1 MRCEHDESM
10 VDVLG
15 PAGVMV
21 TDRGEDDACVVDLQR
36 REHPTGTPA
45 EARSADAKRA
55 RAGASPLI
63 TSPGR
68 NRAGVFSQTP
78 LSGDM
83 PTLWIAERKNRHA

>member
-10 VDVLG
+10 VDVLS
-15 PAGVMV
+15 PAGAVA
-21 TDRGEDDACVVDLQR
+21 TGCIEDDACVADLQR
-36 REHPTGTPA
+36 REPPFVAPT
-45 EARSADAKRA
+45 EVRSSDAKRD

-78 LSGDM
+78 LVGDM
-83 PTLWIAERKNRHA
+83 PTLWIAERQNRDA

>member
-15 PAGVMV
+15 PAGAMA
-21 TDRGEDDACVVDLQR
+21 TGCIEDDACVADLR
-36 REHPTGTPA
+36 GREHPIGTPA
-45 EARSADAKRA
+45 EARSADAKRE

-78 LSGDM
+78 LVGDM
-83 PTLWIAERKNRHA
+83 PTLWIAERQNRDA

>member
-10 VDVLG
+10 VDVLSPVG
-15 PAGVMV
+15 AMEKDP
-21 TDRGEDDACVVDLQR
+21 GEDDACVADLQR
-36 REHPTGTPA
+36 REPLVATPTKV
-45 EARSADAKRA
+45 RSADTKRK

-63 TSPGR
+63 TSLAR

-83 PTLWIAERKNRHA
+83 PTLWIAERHYRDA